1 MLEGMIQSLLKIS
14 TPKKFEKGEY
24 VFYENQTGKEMY
36 IVLQG
41 KVGIYIDSLVD
52 DSVFVADVAPGG
64 FFGEMA
70 IFDEEP
76 RSASAVAM
84 EQSLC
89 IAITKNNLDSL
100 IEQCPAIAKNILVSL
115 SQRIRSL
122 NDQIYKI
129 KKEETEFTLIPFQL
143 PNFHRTY
150 RILEPYNPAPYIES
164 VKAVCPV
171 CGQSILKEYVKF
183 ASLELK
189 STDRDL
195 RNHYF
200 GFDVS
205 WHTVDE
211 CPECGYANYNNEFLR
226 KVKAPLNIV
235 KKMVEEENEYY
246 KRQFIPMSHIDDI
259 MYRYYKAIHINQC
272 FNRKNS
278 LLLGKLWLNLYWL
291 YQEAGDEVMIAY
303 SRKQALEYYKE
314 TYDSVSSFLTSVGN
328 KQRCAALIG
337 ELSYIEGD
345 LEVSKYY
352 FNEVMKYP
360 GDTLKELVYD
370 RIYELRKK

>member
-1 MLEGMIQSLLKIS
+1 MVQSLLKIS

-41 KVGIYIDSLVD
+41 KIGIYIDSLVD
-52 DSVFVADVAPGG
+52 DSIFVVDVAPGG

-76 RSASAVAM
+76 RSASAVAL

-89 IAITKNNLDSL
+89 IAITKNNLDGL

-115 SQRIRSL
+115 SQRIRNL

-129 KKEETEFTLIPFQL
+129 KKGEAELTLIPFQL

-150 RILEPYNPAPYIES
+150 RILEQYDPAPYIEN

-183 ASLELK
+183 ASLELR

-195 RNHYF
+195 RNHYL
-200 GFDVS
+200 GFDVL

-226 KVKAPLNIV
+226 KLKAPLNIV
-235 KKMVEEENEYY
+235 KKMVQEENEYY
-246 KRQFIPMSHIDDI
+246 KKQFIPMSRIDDI
-259 MYRYYKAIHINQC
+259 MFRYYKAIHINQC

-291 YQEAGDEVMIAY
+291 YQEVGDEVMIAY

-345 LEVSKYY
+345 LEASKYY